1 MPLQNSQYDTLM
13 RRYEEIRETHRHELL
28 SREAEIAEKIPG
40 ITALDDRAAA
50 ASIAAAKRRIISP
63 DADLSSYEEEMHKI
77 SEERTRLLTG
87 HGYPADYLEM
97 QYDCPLCRDTGFID
111 GARCA
116 CFKKASIDLLYSEYS
131 ISHVLEKE
139 NFRNFSF
146 DWYSDTIQNELTGRT
161 ERQTARDAV
170 MRAKHFISNAGRP
183 DNNLY
188 IYGNTGV
195 GKTFLTHCIAKEML
209 DRSYSSLYFS
219 ARDFF
224 DLLADATFGRD
235 GRNSTHSQM
244 ILDCDF
250 LTIDDLGTEVTNS
263 FAASQLFHVLNERIA
278 KNRSTIISTN
288 MTPEEFSAV
297 YTQRLYSRLLSH
309 YKFIKLVGT
318 DIRIQKKLRGGI
330 T

>member
-1 MPLQNSQYDTLM
+1 M

-288 MTPEEFSAV
+288 MTPEEFSAA
-297 YTQRLYSRLLSH
+297 YTQRIYSRLLSH

-330 T
+330 S

>member
-1 MPLQNSQYDTLM
+1 M

-50 ASIAAAKRRIISP
+50 ASIAAAKRRIASP
-63 DADLSSYEEEMHKI
+63 EADLASYEAEMQEI
-77 SEERTRLLTG
+77 TRERSRLLTE

-97 QYDCPLCRDTGFID
+97 RYDCPLCRDTGFID
-111 GARCA
+111 GVRCA
-116 CFKKASIDLLYSEYS
+116 CFKKAAIDLLYSEYS

-288 MTPEEFSAV
+288 MTPEEFSAA
-297 YTQRLYSRLLSH
+297 YTQRIYSRLLSH

-330 T
+330 S

>member
-1 MPLQNSQYDTLM
+1 M

-28 SREAEIAEKIPG
+28 AREAEIAEKIPG
-40 ITALDDRAAA
+40 ITALDDRAAE
-50 ASIAAAKRRIISP
+50 ASVTAAKRRIISP
-63 DADLSSYEEEMHKI
+63 DADLSDYEAEMRDI
-77 SEERTRLLTG
+77 SKERVRLLEE
-87 HGYPADYLEM
+87 HGYPANYLEM

-111 GARCA
+111 GIRCA
-116 CFKKASIDLLYSEYS
+116 CFKKAAIDLLYSEYS

-170 MRAKHFISNAGRP
+170 MLARHFIANAGRP

-195 GKTFLTHCIAKEML
+195 GKTFLTHCIAREML

-224 DLLADATFGRD
+224 DLLADATFGRE

-244 ILDCDF
+244 ILECDF

-288 MTPEEFSAV
+288 MTPEEFSAA
-297 YTQRLYSRLLSH
+297 YTQRIYSRLLSH

>member
-1 MPLQNSQYDTLM
+1 MPLNNAQYEELM
-13 RRYEEIRETHRHELL
+13 RTYDEIRERHRHEL
-28 SREAEIAEKIPG
+28 EARTEEIAAKIPG
-40 ITALDDRAAA
+40 IALLNDRIGS
-50 ASIAAAKRRIISP
+50 ASLEAAKKRILDP
-63 DADLSSYEEEMHKI
+63 KADLSAFYKELEEI
-77 SEERTRLLTG
+77 ADQRIVLLQE
-87 HGYPADYLEM
+87 HGYPGDYLNPT
-97 QYDCPLCRDTGFID
+97 YDCPLCHDTGLVD
-111 GARCA
+111 GKRCS
-116 CFKKASIDLLYSEYS
+116 CFRKKEAALLYKDSKAADL
-131 ISHVLEKE
+131 LEKE
-139 NFRNFSF
+139 NFRHFSF

-170 MRAKHFISNAGRP
+170 MRAKHFIANAGRS

-195 GKTFLTHCIAKEML
+195 GKTFLTHCIAREML

-244 ILDCDF
+244 IIDCDF
-250 LTIDDLGTEVTNS
+250 LTIDDLGTEVTSS

-297 YTQRLYSRLLSH
+297 YSQRIYSRLLSH

>member
-1 MPLQNSQYDTLM
+1 MPLRNSQYDTLM

-50 ASIAAAKRRIISP
+50 ASIAAAKRRIASP
-63 DADLSSYEEEMHKI
+63 EADLASYEAEMQEI
-77 SEERTRLLTG
+77 TRERSRLLTD

-97 QYDCPLCRDTGFID
+97 RYDCPLCRDTGFID

-116 CFKKASIDLLYSEYS
+116 CFKK
-131 ISHVLEKE
+131 
-139 NFRNFSF
+139 
-146 DWYSDTIQNELTGRT
+146 
-161 ERQTARDAV
+161 
-170 MRAKHFISNAGRP
+170 HFIANAGRP

-195 GKTFLTHCIAKEML
+195 GKTFLTHCIAREML

-244 ILDCDF
+244 IIDCDF
-250 LTIDDLGTEVTNS
+250 LTIDDLGTEVTSS

-297 YTQRLYSRLLSH
+297 YSQRIYSRLLSH

>member
-1 MPLQNSQYDTLM
+1 MPLRNSQYDTLM

-50 ASIAAAKRRIISP
+50 ASIAAAKRRIASP
-63 DADLSSYEEEMHKI
+63 EADLASYEAEMQEI
-77 SEERTRLLTG
+77 TRERSRLLTE

-97 QYDCPLCRDTGFID
+97 RYDCPLCRDTGFID
-111 GARCA
+111 GVRCA
-116 CFKKASIDLLYSEYS
+116 CFKKAAIDLLYSEYS

-170 MRAKHFISNAGRP
+170 VRAKHFIANAGRP

-224 DLLADATFGRD
+224 DLLA
-235 GRNSTHSQM
+235 
-244 ILDCDF
+244 
-250 LTIDDLGTEVTNS
+250 EVTSS
-263 FAASQLFHVLNERIA
+263 FAASQLFHVLNARIA
-278 KNRSTIISTN
+278 KDRSTIISTN
-288 MTPEEFSAV
+288 MTPEEFSAA
-297 YTQRLYSRLLSH
+297 YSQRLYSRLLSH

-330 T
+330 L

>member
-1 MPLQNSQYDTLM
+1 M

-50 ASIAAAKRRIISP
+50 ASIAAAKRRIASP
-63 DADLSSYEEEMHKI
+63 EADLASYEAEMQEI
-77 SEERTRLLTG
+77 TRERSRLLTE

-97 QYDCPLCRDTGFID
+97 RYDCPLCRDTGFID
-111 GARCA
+111 GVRCA
-116 CFKKASIDLLYSEYS
+116 CFKKAAIDLLYSEYS

-250 LTIDDLGTEVTNS
+250 LTIDDLGTEVTSS
-263 FAASQLFHVLNERIA
+263 FAASQLFHVLNARIA
-278 KNRSTIISTN
+278 KDRSTIISTN
-288 MTPEEFSAV
+288 MTPEEFSAA
-297 YTQRLYSRLLSH
+297 YSQRLYSRLLSH

-330 T
+330 L

>member
-1 MPLQNSQYDTLM
+1 MPLRNSQYDTLM

-28 SREAEIAEKIPG
+28 AREAEIAEKIPG
-40 ITALDDRAAA
+40 ITALDDRAAE
-50 ASIAAAKRRIISP
+50 ASVTAAKRRIISP
-63 DADLSSYEEEMHKI
+63 DADLSDYEAEMRDI
-77 SEERTRLLTG
+77 SKERVRLLEE
-87 HGYPADYLEM
+87 HGYPANYLEM

-111 GARCA
+111 GIRCA
-116 CFKKASIDLLYSEYS
+116 CFKKAAIDLLYSEYS

-170 MRAKHFISNAGRP
+170 MLARHFIANAGRP

-195 GKTFLTHCIAKEML
+195 GKTFLTHCIAREML

-224 DLLADATFGRD
+224 DLLADATFGRE

-244 ILDCDF
+244 ILECDF

-288 MTPEEFSAV
+288 MTPEEFSAA
-297 YTQRLYSRLLSH
+297 YTQRIYSRLLSH

>member
-1 MPLQNSQYDTLM
+1 MP
-13 RRYEEIRETHRHELL
+13 RY
-28 SREAEIAEKIPG
+28 A
-40 ITALDDRAAA
+40 
-50 ASIAAAKRRIISP
+50 
-63 DADLSSYEEEMHKI
+63 
-77 SEERTRLLTG
+77 
-87 HGYPADYLEM
+87 
-97 QYDCPLCRDTGFID
+97 
-111 GARCA
+111 
-116 CFKKASIDLLYSEYS
+116 IDLLYSEYS

-288 MTPEEFSAV
+288 MTPEEFSAA
-297 YTQRLYSRLLSH
+297 YTQRIYSRLLSH

-330 T
+330 S

>member
-1 MPLQNSQYDTLM
+1 M

-50 ASIAAAKRRIISP
+50 ASIAAAKRRIASP
-63 DADLSSYEEEMHKI
+63 EADLASYEAEMQEI
-77 SEERTRLLTG
+77 TRERSRLLTE

-97 QYDCPLCRDTGFID
+97 RYDCPLCRDTGFID
-111 GARCA
+111 GVRCA
-116 CFKKASIDLLYSEYS
+116 CFKKAAIDLLYSEYS

-195 GKTFLTHCIAKEML
+195 GKTFLTHCIAREML

-244 ILDCDF
+244 IIDCDF
-250 LTIDDLGTEVTNS
+250 LTIDDLGTEMTNS

-288 MTPEEFSAV
+288 MTPEEFSAA
-297 YTQRLYSRLLSH
+297 YSQRIYSRLLSH

>member
-1 MPLQNSQYDTLM
+1 MPLRNSQYDTLM

-50 ASIAAAKRRIISP
+50 ASIAAAKRRIASP
-63 DADLSSYEEEMHKI
+63 EADLASYEAEMQEI
-77 SEERTRLLTG
+77 TRERSRLLTE

-97 QYDCPLCRDTGFID
+97 RYDCPLCRDTGFID
-111 GARCA
+111 GVRCA
-116 CFKKASIDLLYSEYS
+116 CFKKAAIDLLYSEYS

-288 MTPEEFSAV
+288 MTPEEFSAA
-297 YTQRLYSRLLSH
+297 YTQRIYSRLLSH

-330 T
+330 S

>member
-1 MPLQNSQYDTLM
+1 M

-50 ASIAAAKRRIISP
+50 ASIAAAKRRIASP
-63 DADLSSYEEEMHKI
+63 EADLASYEAEMQEI
-77 SEERTRLLTG
+77 TRERSRLLTE

-97 QYDCPLCRDTGFID
+97 RYDCPLCRDTGFID

-170 MRAKHFISNAGRP
+170 LLAKHFIANAGRP

-195 GKTFLTHCIAKEML
+195 GKTFLTHCIAREML

-219 ARDFF
+219 AKDFF

-244 ILDCDF
+244 ILECDF
-250 LTIDDLGTEVTNS
+250 LTIDDLGTEVTSS
-263 FAASQLFHVLNERIA
+263 FAASQLFHVLNERIS

>member
-1 MPLQNSQYDTLM
+1 MPLRNSQYDTLM
-13 RRYEEIRETHRHELL
+13 RRYEEIREAHRHELL
-28 SREAEIAEKIPG
+28 SREAEIAEKIPA
-40 ITALDDRAAA
+40 ITALDDRAAE
-50 ASIAAAKRRIISP
+50 ASIAAAKRRIGSP
-63 DADLSSYEEEMHKI
+63 DADLSSYEAEMRAI
-77 SEERTRLLTG
+77 SAERSRLLTE
-87 HGYPADYLEM
+87 HGYPEDYLEM
-97 QYDCPLCRDTGFID
+97 RYDCPLCRDTGFIN
-111 GARCA
+111 GTRCA
-116 CFKKASIDLLYSEYS
+116 CFKKAAIDLLYSEYS

-288 MTPEEFSAV
+288 MTPEEFSAA
-297 YTQRLYSRLLSH
+297 YTQRIYSRLLSH

-330 T
+330 S

>member
-1 MPLQNSQYDTLM
+1 MPLRNSQYDSLM
-13 RRYEEIRETHRHELL
+13 RRYEEIREAHRHEKEE
-28 SREAEIAEKIPG
+28 REAEIAEKIPE
-40 ITALDDRAAA
+40 ISALDARAASASVSA
-50 ASIAAAKRRIISP
+50 ARKRIISP
-63 DADLSSYEEEMHKI
+63 DADLSSYEEEMRAI
-77 SEERTRLLTG
+77 SAERTRLLTS

-97 QYDCPLCRDTGFID
+97 QYNCPHCRDTGFVD

-116 CFKKASIDLLYSEYS
+116 CFKKAAIDLLYSEYS

-170 MRAKHFISNAGRP
+170 LRARHFIANAGQP
-183 DNNLY
+183 NNNLY

-195 GKTFLTHCIAKEML
+195 GKTFLTHCIAREML

-224 DLLADATFGRD
+224 DLLADATFGRE
-235 GRNSTHSQM
+235 GRNSSHTQM
-244 ILDCDF
+244 ILECDF
-250 LTIDDLGTEVTNS
+250 LTIDDLGTEMTNS
-263 FAASQLFHVLNERIA
+263 FAASQLFHVLNERISR
-278 KNRSTIISTN
+278 NRSTIISTN
-288 MTPEEFSAV
+288 MTPDEFSVV
-297 YTQRLYSRLLSH
+297 YSQRIYSRILSH
-309 YKFIKLVGT
+309 YTFIKLVGT

-330 T
+330 S

>member
-1 MPLQNSQYDTLM
+1 MPLRNSQYDTLM

-50 ASIAAAKRRIISP
+50 ASIAAAKRRIASP
-63 DADLSSYEEEMHKI
+63 EADLASYEAEMQEI
-77 SEERTRLLTG
+77 TRERSRLLTE

-97 QYDCPLCRDTGFID
+97 RYDCPLCRDTGFID
-111 GARCA
+111 GVRCA
-116 CFKKASIDLLYSEYS
+116 CFKKAAIDLLYSEYS

-170 MRAKHFISNAGRP
+170 IRAKHFIANAGRP

-195 GKTFLTHCIAKEML
+195 GKTFLTHCIAREML

-224 DLLADATFGRD
+224 DLLADATFGRE

-244 ILDCDF
+244 IIDCDF
-250 LTIDDLGTEVTNS
+250 LTIDDLGTEVTSS

-297 YTQRLYSRLLSH
+297 YSQRIYSRLLSH

>member
-77 SEERTRLLTG
+77 TEERTRLLTG

-288 MTPEEFSAV
+288 MTPEEFSAA
-297 YTQRLYSRLLSH
+297 YTQRIYSRLLSH

-330 T
+330 S

>member
-263 FAASQLFHVLNERIA
+263 FAVSQLFHVLNERIA

-288 MTPEEFSAV
+288 MTPEEFSAA
-297 YTQRLYSRLLSH
+297 YTQRIYSRLLSH

-330 T
+330 S

>member
-40 ITALDDRAAA
+40 ITAPDDRAAA

-250 LTIDDLGTEVTNS
+250 LTIDDLGTEVTTS

-288 MTPEEFSAV
+288 MTPEEFSAA
-297 YTQRLYSRLLSH
+297 YTQRIYSRLLSH

-330 T
+330 S

>member
-116 CFKKASIDLLYSEYS
+116 CFKKASIDLQSCS
-131 ISHVLEKE
+131 GK
-139 NFRNFSF
+139 R
-146 DWYSDTIQNELTGRT
+146 ELP
-161 ERQTARDAV
+161 EL
-170 MRAKHFISNAGRP
+170 FI
-183 DNNLY
+183 
-188 IYGNTGV
+188 
-195 GKTFLTHCIAKEML
+195 
-209 DRSYSSLYFS
+209 
-219 ARDFF
+219 
-224 DLLADATFGRD
+224 
-235 GRNSTHSQM
+235 
-244 ILDCDF
+244 
-250 LTIDDLGTEVTNS
+250 
-263 FAASQLFHVLNERIA
+263 
-278 KNRSTIISTN
+278 
-288 MTPEEFSAV
+288 
-297 YTQRLYSRLLSH
+297 
-309 YKFIKLVGT
+309 
-318 DIRIQKKLRGGI
+318 
-330 T
+330 

>member
-1 MPLQNSQYDTLM
+1 MPLRNSQYDTLM

-50 ASIAAAKRRIISP
+50 ASIAAAKRRIASP
-63 DADLSSYEEEMHKI
+63 EADLASYEAEMQEI
-77 SEERTRLLTG
+77 TRERSRLLTE

-97 QYDCPLCRDTGFID
+97 RYDCPLCRDTGFID

-116 CFKKASIDLLYSEYS
+116 CFKKAAIDLLYSEYS

-250 LTIDDLGTEVTNS
+250 LTIDDLGTEVTSS
-263 FAASQLFHVLNERIA
+263 FAASQLFHVLNARIA
-278 KNRSTIISTN
+278 KDRSTIISTN
-288 MTPEEFSAV
+288 MTPEEFSAA
-297 YTQRLYSRLLSH
+297 YSQRLYSRLLSH

-330 T
+330 L